1 MEKLI
6 NDLNGVLGR
15 IYRLQ
20 QSANVL
26 NETTINNLLEIMKAQ
41 DEELVSQRTEI
52 EKLKKELDEEKKKT
66 N

>member
-1 MEKLI
+1 VEKLI